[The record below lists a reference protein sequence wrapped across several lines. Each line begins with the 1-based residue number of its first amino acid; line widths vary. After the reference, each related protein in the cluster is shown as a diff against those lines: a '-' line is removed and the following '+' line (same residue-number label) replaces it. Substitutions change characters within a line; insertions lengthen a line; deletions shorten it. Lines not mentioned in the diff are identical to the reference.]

1 MTLQLNRL
9 MHIQESPEKLPFS
22 IRKLGGGYSVLRKTS
37 GEFQKFSK
45 CDLIA
50 NVYLNSLLSNVYLS
64 LFFKT
69 FLKKIFIFSKACKF
83 IEKRTPLADI
93 FRSPSETP
101 RFN

>member
-50 NVYLNSLLSNVYLS
+50 NVYLNSS

>member
-45 CDLIA
+45 CDLIT
-50 NVYLNSLLSNVYLS
+50 NVYLNSS

-69 FLKKIFIFSKACKF
+69 FLKKIFIFFKARKF

-93 FRSPSETP
+93 FRGPSETP